1 MGLHGHR
8 GRMTCPAPGLPTG
21 MSAWTETRARR
32 GRDRLD
38 LDELA
43 GVPEDGDTKQRA
55 RRVMISERRPDDI
68 PGGHQ
73 VAAIAGR
80 DIDRRLQHVSQA
92 RARGR
97 QRLGQI
103 RDRLP
108 GLKPDVT
115 SADDHPVLIER
126 ARASSK
132 DQATRRSDRSVS
144 VGNTVKEPVSTNERN
159 GHAGQDAGPACATS
173 TEITAAAVSPASGAG
188 LG

>member
-1 MGLHGHR
+1 MGMPQRL
-8 GRMTCPAPGLPTG
+8 
-21 MSAWTETRARR
+21 RR
-32 GRDRLD
+32 SRDRLD
-38 LDELA
+38 LDKLA
-43 GVPEDGDTKQRA
+43 GIAEDGHTKQRA
-55 RRVMISERRPDDI
+55 RRVMICERRPDDL

-73 VAAIAGR
+73 VAAVGGR
-80 DIDRRLQHVSQA
+80 DINRRLQHVSQA

-108 GLKPDVT
+108 GLNPDVT
-115 SADDHPVLIER
+115 GADDHPVLIER

-144 VGNTVKEPVSTNERN
+144 VGNTVKEPVSANERN

-173 TEITAAAVSPASGAG
+173 TEITAVTVSPASGAG